1 MTATQKIIE
10 KDEPRLVK
18 PEPENQAEAPT
29 LEAIEKQY
37 RQLDELTNFKLVST
51 WEQWQAGTTT
61 SKEDLYSDL
70 AKIISA
76 ASLIRSDITRLKERR
91 ERRPDDELLA
101 ESATAIRKVTD
112 EMVNEGYDHRDLPR
126 QVERIEESL
135 QALRVVF
142 ELCDY

>member
-1 MTATQKIIE
+1 MTATRETIE

-29 LEAIEKQY
+29 LQAIEKQY
-37 RQLDELTNFKLVST
+37 RQLDDLTHSTLVST
-51 WEQWQAGTTT
+51 WEQWQAGTKT
-61 SKEDLYSDL
+61 SKEDLYREL
-70 AKIISA
+70 TRIITSA
-76 ASLIRSDITRLKERR
+76 QTMRSDIARLKERR

-101 ESATAIRKVTD
+101 ESAGAIRKVTK
-112 EMVNEGYDHRDLPR
+112 EMDEGYDSRDLPR
-126 QVERIEESL
+126 QIERIEESL